1 MRAITEIPANTPR
14 PIGRT
19 ESFFPGIA
27 NPAWEDSVAAAA
39 AAAAAAPSP
48 PDVTA
53 LGEDVGGRLPDGVGV
68 PVGVGTDDDGT
79 VETPCKMNKSTH
91 AKLNGSSRICRTWI
105 LTFTDTAGF
114 PLAVA
119 VVLVVE
125 GVELVDD
132 DVEDDVNDAA
142 GTVETPYE
150 STNQ

>member
-79 VETPCKMNKSTH
+79 VETP
-91 AKLNGSSRICRTWI
+91 
-105 LTFTDTAGF
+105 FTDTAGF

-132 DVEDDVNDAA
+132 DVDDAA
-142 GTVETPYE
+142 GTVETPLTDTAGFPME
-150 STNQ
+150 G